1 MAVLAPRK
9 RTIDRF
15 PNKDLAK
22 APRTFINNTDVY
34 RALQGERRNWS
45 VDEPDDPEL
54 DALYKKY
61 LELLD

>member
-9 RTIDRF
+9 RDVVTFIK
-15 PNKDLAK
+15 KDLLSGCR
-22 APRTFINNTDVY
+22 PLIIDSEIL
-34 RALQGERRNWS
+34 RALQGEKFPR
-45 VDEPDDPEL
+45 VEEPDDPEL